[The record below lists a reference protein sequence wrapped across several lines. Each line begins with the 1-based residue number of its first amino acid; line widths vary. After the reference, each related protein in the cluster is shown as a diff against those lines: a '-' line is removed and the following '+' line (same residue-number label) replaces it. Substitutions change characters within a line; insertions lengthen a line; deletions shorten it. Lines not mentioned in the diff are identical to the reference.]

1 VWITQKMGD
10 ESDKERKMAQTTV
23 RIEDELLEAVKLAC
37 IHRKSDQTKAIN
49 AGLRMWLDPSN
60 ATPPD
65 ALSAL
70 PKERRA
76 LIKRMMAIWE
86 RAPERVQSDLDK
98 VVSGLLGAMEKVT
111 GLKENN

>member
-1 VWITQKMGD
+1 MGED
-10 ESDKERKMAQTTV
+10 VDKERKMAQTTV

-49 AGLRMWLDPSN
+49 AGLRMWLDPNN
-60 ATPPD
+60 AAPPD

-76 LIKRMMAIWE
+76 LIKRMMRIWDQ
-86 RAPERVQSDLDK
+86 APAEVQSDLDRY
-98 VVSGLLGAMEKVT
+98 VSGFIGLMEQTARMKD
-111 GLKENN
+111 NN